1 MLRRSFLALPL
12 LVAVARADKTAAPA
26 WWLGDVVPKAG
37 PGTILASR
45 FGAKSVVARMA
56 KKVVPRE
63 VTLTAHNN
71 SNTEFTMWVV
81 FPRQKDERELFLS
94 ADGGWFSSGGFGHD
108 DTGSQASFMVDRPTA
123 ERIAKALQLPLNE
136 RTKLDAGLVA
146 TWVFP
151 PALSMNAKGPVLVKL
166 RVKNTGAVTV
176 GFAIGGQQRGPR
188 DNRFEFKISRN
199 GSPVAIKDAPDF
211 GGLMYYKALKTGEEH
226 ELSVDLRS
234 WADLALPGHYQIDAV
249 YRGELA
255 KNGEM
260 PSTAADRKNLWDV
273 SLTGQGAI
281 LIQ

>member
-12 LVAVARADKTAAPA
+12 LVAVARADKKLAPA
-26 WWLGDVVPKAG
+26 WWLGDVVPKAA
-37 PGTILASR
+37 PGTIVAAR
-45 FGAKSVVARMA
+45 FGAKDVFAKMA

-71 SNTEFTMWVV
+71 PNTEFTMWVV
-81 FPRQKDERELFLS
+81 FPRQKDEKDLFLS
-94 ADGGWFSSGGFGHD
+94 ADGGWFTSGGFGHD
-108 DTGSQASFMVDRPTA
+108 DTGSQASFQLDRPTA
-123 ERIAKALQLPLNE
+123 ERIAKALQIPLNE

-146 TWVFP
+146 TWVLP
-151 PALSMNAKGPVLVKL
+151 PTLSMNAKGPVMVKL
-166 RVKNTGAVTV
+166 RVKNTGAATL
-176 GFAIGGQQRGPR
+176 GFAIGGRQRGPR

-234 WADLALPGHYQIDAV
+234 WADLTLPGHYQIDAV
-249 YRGELA
+249 YGGELA
-255 KNGEM
+255 KDGQM

-273 SLTGQGAI
+273 SLTGQGGI

>member
-12 LVAVARADKTAAPA
+12 LVAVARADKKLAPA

-37 PGTILASR
+37 PGTIVAAR
-45 FGAKSVVARMA
+45 FGAKDVVAKMA
-56 KKVVPRE
+56 KRVVPRE
-63 VTLTAHNN
+63 VTLTARNN
-71 SNTEFTMWVV
+71 ANTEFTMWVV
-81 FPRQKDERELFLS
+81 FSRQKDEKDLFLS
-94 ADGGWFSSGGFGHD
+94 ADGGWFTSGGFGHD
-108 DTGSQASFMVDRPTA
+108 DTGSQASFQLDRPTA
-123 ERIAKALQLPLNE
+123 ERIAKALGIPLNE
-136 RTKLDAGLVA
+136 RTKLDAGLAA

-151 PALSMNAKGPVLVKL
+151 PTLSMNAKGPVMVKL
-166 RVKNTGAVTV
+166 RVKNTGAAAI
-176 GFAIGGQQRGPR
+176 GFAIGGRQRGPR

-234 WADLALPGHYQIDAV
+234 WADLTLPGHYQIDAV
-249 YRGELA
+249 YGGELA
-255 KNGEM
+255 TDGEM

-273 SLTGQGAI
+273 SLTGQGGI